1 MKTLSPKSA
10 LTAICKWF
18 LNPHLLL
25 YIIRLR
31 RFNKNKRKPFT
42 VFSFSDNW
50 LNKRLIQGKT
60 MSQIRFGDSSR
71 MTLEQKKK
79 KSCFCEIQKSKPPK
93 YLYSFILFDKMSY
106 RTRHHTKI
114 LLIKV
119 KHHLFQKTFF
129 SSTKIK
135 LYNFDCNI
143 QNSASIKTLT

>member
-79 KSCFCEIQKSKPPK
+79 KAVSAK
-93 YLYSFILFDKMSY
+93 YKNQNLQNIFTRLFFLTKC
-106 RTRHHTKI
+106 HTEQDITLK
-114 LLIKV
+114 
-119 KHHLFQKTFF
+119 FF
-129 SSTKIK
+129 
-135 LYNFDCNI
+135 
-143 QNSASIKTLT
+143 